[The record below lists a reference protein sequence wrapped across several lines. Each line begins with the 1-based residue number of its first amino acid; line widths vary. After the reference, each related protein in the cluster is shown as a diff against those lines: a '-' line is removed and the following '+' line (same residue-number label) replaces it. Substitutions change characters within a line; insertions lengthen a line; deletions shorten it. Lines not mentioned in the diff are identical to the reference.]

1 MSSFF
6 KIISLL
12 LIFLPSVNLYA
23 AQANIEFVTIPEGH
37 YTMGTQD
44 LDDAYIE
51 IPPDNQI
58 IINDEQPAHT
68 IFISKFDIGKYEIT
82 QGQWYA
88 IMGNKPGPDSHW
100 QHPQWQ
106 QLPVVSVSWQMT
118 QEFINTLNA
127 QDTQYHYRLPTEAE
141 FEYLLRDGSND
152 LRPFGAEDMD
162 QYAWTITNSMDT
174 PHPVGK
180 LKPNSFGVYD
190 TFGNAWE
197 WVNDWYDPQAYSQH
211 PKENPQGPV
220 KQTGKKVRRGGSYH
234 CQSHIV
240 RSGYRA
246 ADKPDQRYSVLGFR
260 LVKEKR

>member
-1 MSSFF
+1 MPYFIKF
-6 KIISLL
+6 ISLL
-12 LIFLPSVNLYA
+12 LIFLPGVNIHA
-23 AQANIEFVTIPEGH
+23 VPNNIEFVSIPAGH
-37 YTMGTQD
+37 YIMGTQD

-51 IPPDNQI
+51 IPPDNPI
-58 IINDEQPAHT
+58 IINDEQPAHR
-68 IFISKFDIGKYEIT
+68 IFISAFDVGKFEIT
-82 QGQWYA
+82 QGQWLA
-88 IMGNKPGPDSHW
+88 IMESKPGPDSHW

-118 QEFINTLNA
+118 QKFINALNA
-127 QDTQYHYRLPTEAE
+127 KDTQYTYRLPTEAE

-152 LRPFGAEDMD
+152 LRPFDADDMD
-162 QYAWTITNSMDT
+162 QYAWTITNSGDV
-174 PHPVGK
+174 PHPVGQ

-197 WVNDWYDPQAYSQH
+197 WVNDEYDPQAYASH
-211 PKENPQGPV
+211 EKTNPQGPA

-234 CQSHIV
+234 CQTHIV

-260 LVKEKR
+260 LVREKR